1 MKLDR
6 IIKISEKFTT
16 HVPHL
21 NELCNKKTFDK
32 KISISKDVKHL
43 LYCFLNKIKV

>member
-16 HVPHL
+16 NVPHL
-21 NELCNKKTFDK
+21 DELYHKKTLDK
-32 KISISKDVKHL
+32 IHLKKSVKKSAISFS
-43 LYCFLNKIKV
+43 